1 MFDISKLNCPKV
13 AVDAVIQLEGTTDI
27 LLIKRKYPPLGL
39 ALPGGF
45 VDYGESL
52 EDAVERE
59 VKEETNLNVDIQGQ
73 LTVKSNPDRDVR
85 GHIITIPFWVVGYG
99 EPKAMDDAKE
109 LVIISGYEILEQ
121 EFAFPDHLWIID
133 EYLDVSLL

>member
-1 MFDISKLNCPKV
+1 MFDISKINCPKV
-13 AVDAVIQLEGTTDI
+13 AVDAVIQLEGTTDL
-27 LLIKRKYPPLGL
+27 LLIKRKYPPFGL

-59 VKEETNLNVDIQGQ
+59 VMEETNLNVDIQRQ
-73 LTVKSNPDRDVR
+73 LTVRSNPERDHR

-99 EPKAMDDAKE
+99 EQKAMDDAKE
-109 LVIISGYEILEQ
+109 LVIISEEKVLEQ

-133 EYLDVSLL
+133 EWLNVSL